1 MTARTIQ
8 TPAALRR
15 DTRFQAC
22 SPGAKW
28 VFGHLCDRREVVAEP
43 GHDVLG
49 TVVLIVE
56 GLGDTPREALAPLL
70 LELEQR
76 RLVSVASDRL
86 IVHAA
91 DPDARRRAAVVV
103 AAVPGDEGFGW
114 GEADTSSTDPR
125 PLAVYFI
132 QAGVGGPIKI
142 GCSADAASRLATL
155 QVGNPEA
162 LRLLAT
168 APGGFAEEAT
178 LHARFAA
185 HRLTGEWFRPTLE
198 LLAFIAGGAL

>member
-1 MTARTIQ
+1 MTARTIRA
-8 TPAALRR
+8 PAALRR

-28 VFGHLCDRREVVAEP
+28 V
-43 GHDVLG
+43 
-49 TVVLIVE
+49 
-56 GLGDTPREALAPLL
+56 
-70 LELEQR
+70 
-76 RLVSVASDRL
+76 
-86 IVHAA
+86 
-91 DPDARRRAAVVV
+91 
-103 AAVPGDEGFGW
+103 
-114 GEADTSSTDPR
+114 R